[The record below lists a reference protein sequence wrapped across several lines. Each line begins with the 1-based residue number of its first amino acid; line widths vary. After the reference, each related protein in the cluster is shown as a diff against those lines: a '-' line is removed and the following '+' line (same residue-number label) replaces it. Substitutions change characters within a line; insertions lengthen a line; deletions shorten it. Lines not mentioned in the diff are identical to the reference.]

1 MVMTEVLRTAE
12 VAEADRFAQWRHWIS
27 STFVPMECAR
37 VSRRPFSG
45 EVAHW
50 TLGDLQVSRVDA
62 DAHRASRTPRMIA
75 ARDEDCYKVG
85 LAIRGSSCLTQRDR
99 EVLITTDS
107 PWWHNLEGGAPVEL
121 RLRGRRVRATAEAV
135 RDPDRV
141 AEALTALVQDH
152 PPYGRWAHIGVGA
165 DGRPDAADVRAEVA
179 RGRVLVRVQLPDE
192 AKAAR

>member
-62 DAHRASRTPRMIA
+62 DAQTASRTRRVIS
-75 ARDEDCYKVG
+75 ARDEDSSKVG
-85 LAIRGSSCLTQRDR
+85 LAVRGSSRLAQRDR
-99 EVLITTDS
+99 EVLLS
-107 PWWHNLEGGAPVEL
+107 PGEPSIYDC
-121 RLRGRRVRATAEAV
+121 RR
-135 RDPDRV
+135 
-141 AEALTALVQDH
+141 
-152 PPYGRWAHIGVGA
+152 PYTISFA
-165 DGRPDAADVRAEVA
+165 
-179 RGRVLVRVQLPDE
+179 
-192 AKAAR
+192 